1 MVLSRALSLAA
12 VTLLVGCCAIGQVE
26 AQENLEAGKSP
37 SQIFAGT
44 CTACHKGA
52 RGLLKTVAPGSL
64 QGFLRQHY
72 TTSPEMAGVLASY
85 LMSNGATDTRYGDKQ
100 KSAKDGK
107 EGRETKSE
115 ARPTTKPDAGT
126 AQGEAEPGRKRLA
139 RPTEPSEVGKPGAEG
154 QMPPAA
160 SELGPEGR
168 KAKQQRLGKRGKPGQ
183 EEGAPKAADKAI
195 DKPVE
200 PAKEEAAGG
209 EPAKSDTA
217 KVEPEPAKTEPA
229 KLEPARSESA
239 KSESAKSE
247 SAKSEE
253 GAKSVESAKPVE
265 IANPVE
271 SPAQS
276 ADADATKEKV
286 NEALPPSLRRDPV
299 PPVTQAPAAAAPAPA
314 SSAAAPASA
323 AGGANSQVAA
333 PANSTPPA
341 SPSVTASTPPQP
353 AEPAGDPEPPISR

>member
-1 MVLSRALSLAA
+1 

-154 QMPPAA
+154 QVPPAA

-183 EEGAPKAADKAI
+183 EEGAPKAADKAV
-195 DKPVE
+195 DKPAE
-200 PAKEEAAGG
+200 PAKEEATGG
-209 EPAKSDTA
+209 EPATSDTA
-217 KVEPEPAKTEPA
+217 KVEPEPAKPEPAKLEPA
-229 KLEPARSESA
+229 KLEPAR
-239 KSESAKSE
+239 SESAKSE

-299 PPVTQAPAAAAPAPA
+299 PPVTQAPA

-323 AGGANSQVAA
+323 AGGASSQAAA

>member
-217 KVEPEPAKTEPA
+217 KVEPVKSEPAKPEPT
-229 KLEPARSESA
+229 KSEPTKSEPT
-239 KSESAKSE
+239 KSEST
-247 SAKSEE
+247 KSEE
-253 GAKSVESAKPVE
+253 GAKPVES
-265 IANPVE
+265 ANPVE
-271 SPAQS
+271 SPPQAANADS
-276 ADADATKEKV
+276 AKEQV

-323 AGGANSQVAA
+323 AGGASSQAAA

-341 SPSVTASTPPQP
+341 SPSVTASTPPLPQP